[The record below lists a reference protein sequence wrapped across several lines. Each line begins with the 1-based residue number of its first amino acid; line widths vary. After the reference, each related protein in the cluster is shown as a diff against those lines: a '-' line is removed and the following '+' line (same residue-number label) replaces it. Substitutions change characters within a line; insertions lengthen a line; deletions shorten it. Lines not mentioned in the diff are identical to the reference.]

1 MVEENIGLQL
11 KFSKLI
17 TYAFHT
23 IQEFAQCAD
32 HGADFGNFRCPL
44 VNKKHLE
51 KGCFA
56 QVVGNLG
63 NGMEAVKTLSP
74 PNPTYKQLQ
83 TGTVSHPCRVVNK
96 PIRMQMF
103 NAILNAYQK
112 KPDSWTN

>member
-1 MVEENIGLQL
+1 MASSVQSQASMSISSSTVNPSMVEENIGLQL

-23 IQEFAQCAD
+23 IQDFVQCAD
-32 HGADFGNFRCPL
+32 HSADFGNFPCPL

-74 PNPTYKQLQ
+74 PNPT
-83 TGTVSHPCRVVNK
+83 
-96 PIRMQMF
+96 
-103 NAILNAYQK
+103 
-112 KPDSWTN
+112 